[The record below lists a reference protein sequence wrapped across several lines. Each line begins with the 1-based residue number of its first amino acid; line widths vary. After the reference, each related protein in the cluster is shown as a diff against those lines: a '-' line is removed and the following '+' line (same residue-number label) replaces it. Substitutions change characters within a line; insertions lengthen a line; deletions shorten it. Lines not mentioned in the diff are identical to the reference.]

1 MSSPPKA
8 SSASS
13 AKRTEPCKEQ
23 TMKCGLERFGYSEY
37 TVTYLDYWDDVQT
50 KEFHGRSLQEAKA
63 SALRD
68 IDVMEIVTI
77 ELS

>member
-1 MSSPPKA
+1 
-8 SSASS
+8 
-13 AKRTEPCKEQ
+13 
-23 TMKCGLERFGYSEY
+23 MKCGLERFGYSEY